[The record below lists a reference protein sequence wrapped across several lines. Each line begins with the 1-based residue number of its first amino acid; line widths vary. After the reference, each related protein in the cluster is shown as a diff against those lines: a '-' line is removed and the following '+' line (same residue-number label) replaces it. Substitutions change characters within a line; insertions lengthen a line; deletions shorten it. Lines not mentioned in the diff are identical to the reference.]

1 VERLAER
8 LHTAGIEGAR
18 REAFWLVE
26 AATGLSRSE
35 IVASRPGVNTEQ
47 VRRAEEFAERR
58 CAGEPLQYVTGV
70 AGFRSIELSVGPG
83 VLIPRPETEVVVE
96 QAIKRLPH
104 AGRLVDVGTG
114 SGAIALAVA
123 TERRDA
129 RVIGTE
135 SSPDALRWARQN
147 AERLGLD
154 VELVEC
160 DLLDGLGEPLRRAVD
175 VVVSNPPY
183 VAESERDSLPPEVV
197 DHEPHSALFAG
208 SDGLEVIR
216 RLAHDARKWIK
227 SGGWLVLE
235 TAGDRAAPVAEEL
248 QRLGYESVAIR
259 NDLNRLER
267 IAEGRVRD

>member
-1 VERLAER
+1 MERLSER
-8 LHTAGIEGAR
+8 LRNAGIEGAR

-35 IVASRPGVNTEQ
+35 IVASRPGVDAGQ

-96 QAIKRLPH
+96 QAIKRLPR
-104 AGRLVDVGTG
+104 AGRVVDVGTG
-114 SGAIALAVA
+114 SGAIAFAVA
-123 TERRDA
+123 KERPDA
-129 RVIGTE
+129 HVIGTE
-135 SSPDALRWARQN
+135 SSPDALRWAREN
-147 AERLGLD
+147 ADRLGLD

-160 DLLDGLGEPLRRAVD
+160 DLLDGLGEALRRAVD

-216 RLAHDARKWIK
+216 RLAHDARDWIK
-227 SGGWLVLE
+227 SGGWLVIE
-235 TAGDRAAPVAEEL
+235 TAGDRAAPVAAEL

-259 NDLNRLER
+259 KDLNELER
-267 IAEGRVRD
+267 IAEGRFRD